1 MEHQDWTE
9 VVFKKK
15 ITNKKTQ
22 FSNEDKVLKYDAGR
36 NRQNQIVTPAK
47 KIEEKIE
54 NDEYTAPKIS
64 HEMQLQIQQARQAK
78 NWTQKQLAQACNIQM
93 SIIRYY
99 ENGTAY
105 PNQQDIQKMSKA
117 LGVVLKNK

>member
-15 ITNKKTQ
+15 QTDKKSSTDENK
-22 FSNEDKVLKYDAGR
+22 VPKYEAGK
-36 NRQNQIVTPAK
+36 NRQTKYVTPAK
-47 KIEEKIE
+47 KIEEKIA

-64 HEMQLQIQQARQAK
+64 YHLQLQIQQARQTK
-78 NWTQKQLAQACNIQM
+78 NWTQKQLAQVCNIQM
-93 SIIRYY
+93 SIIRDY

-105 PNQQDIQKMSKA
+105 PNHQDILKMSKA